1 MVAGGQTTQLPLQAF
16 YSQIN
21 RFLSGNTARGVLT
34 SDSDLARVKVTRHD
48 AVTGK
53 THEWIVDCSP
63 QSSSDLWLRNGD
75 VIEVPE
81 KP

>member
-1 MVAGGQTTQLPLQAF
+1 MDHFDDEA
-16 YSQIN
+16 
-21 RFLSGNTARGVLT
+21 
-34 SDSDLARVKVTRHD
+34 RHD